1 MPSNDA
7 VQRFKDILANITR
20 IEDFTKGLNA
30 ETFSKT
36 EEAIYSVKYALLIIS
51 EAAQKLD
58 TLATELCPG
67 IPWREIRGLGNR
79 LRHEYDLIDVARIW
93 LVVEKDLPPLK
104 QSVRSALLRLRESP
118 AENP

>member
-1 MPSNDA
+1 MPSKDA

-20 IEDFTKGLNA
+20 IEAFTKGLDA
-30 ETFSKT
+30 QTFS
-36 EEAIYSVKYALLIIS
+36 ENDEAVYSVKYALLIIS

-58 TLATELCPG
+58 AIAIELCPG

-93 LVVEKDLPPLK
+93 LVVERIFPY
-104 QSVRSALLRLRESP
+104 
-118 AENP
+118 

>member
-7 VQRFKDILANITR
+7 VQRFEDILANITR

-30 ETFSKT
+30 ETFSET
-36 EEAIYSVKYALLIIS
+36 EEGIYSVKYALLIIS

-58 TLATELCPG
+58 AIATELCPG

-79 LRHEYDLIDVARIW
+79 LRHEYDMIDVARIW

-104 QSVRSALLRLRESP
+104 QSVQAALLRLEST

>member
-1 MPSNDA
+1 MQVA
-7 VQRFKDILANITR
+7 VSH
-20 IEDFTKGLNA
+20 
-30 ETFSKT
+30 TFSET
-36 EEAIYSVKYALLIIS
+36 DEAIYSVKYALLIIS

-58 TLATELCPG
+58 TIATELCPG

-79 LRHEYDLIDVARIW
+79 LRHEYDMIDVARNW

-104 QSVRSALLRLRESP
+104 QSVQAALLRLRESP

>member
-7 VQRFKDILANITR
+7 VQRFEDILANITR
-20 IEDFTKGLNA
+20 IENFTKGLNA
-30 ETFSKT
+30 QSFSQADET
-36 EEAIYSVKYALLIIS
+36 IYSVKYALLIIS

-58 TLATELCPG
+58 TVATELCPG

-104 QSVRSALLRLRESP
+104 QAVQTALLRLRESP
-118 AENP
+118 GGNP